1 MSEADYIDWYEVAE
15 AVANGRL
22 TGHVCPKCGGGPL
35 DASSD
40 GINVRMRCPDCS
52 MGFEGRLGHGR
63 DDALYAEADRL
74 LARRDGR
81 RTQAPDGPS
90 VSETL
95 SDAPESDATAT
106 TESGTETA
114 ESGTETAESG
124 PTKAEPWEWKL
135 PAGGDEEGLSVWMSV
150 VEAIYNGRRTGLRCP
165 FCSETLDDCV
175 TVAPPH
181 FRVVCAVCSEGF
193 EGRLQ

>member
-1 MSEADYIDWYEVAE
+1 VSEADYIDWYEVAE

-35 DASSD
+35 DASQD

-63 DDALYAEADRL
+63 DDAMYAEADRL
-74 LARRDGR
+74 LDRQAARRTSSEQGS
-81 RTQAPDGPS
+81 TAPTPA
-90 VSETL
+90 EEPEAE
-95 SDAPESDATAT
+95 APV
-106 TESGTETA
+106 GTA
-114 ESGTETAESG
+114 EPVASG
-124 PTKAEPWEWKL
+124 PTRAEPWEWRL
-135 PAGGDEEGLSVWMSV
+135 PAGGDEEGLSVWMPV

-193 EGRLQ
+193 EGRLNE